1 MGKNPT
7 SLSINTI
14 NEGTSGSG
22 VTVDGVKHKDY
33 NLYVGDYGESATEL
47 ASGYSGIVVADLSAS
62 LIQFNNA
69 ATLFNNTD
77 GFVVGLLGGSGEL
90 AKQGYV
96 WNKEDS
102 DILFGTNNIERFR
115 VTNPDY
121 DGESHVLFGTA
132 NPTIAYSNADTGVAI
147 NVDSAAIQATA
158 NSGIALH
165 VNRLTSDG
173 ILVSLNKNGAPVGS
187 ISVTASAAAFNT
199 SSDYRLKEDIQPM
212 VNACERL
219 KALKPV
225 NFAWKV
231 DGTRVDGFIAHEAQ
245 EVVPE
250 AVVGTKDAVDENQ
263 NPIYQ
268 GIDQAKL
275 VPLLTKALQE
285 ALARIEAL
293 ENA

>member
-33 NLYVGDYGESATEL
+33 NLYVGDYGSSAALPTGHSGIAIADFTNSTIQFNTVTTGFTASDGFFIGVTNADAYITNREAANIIFSTESVERFRLTNALSGESFVKFGTSSSEPAYISGSTNDGVVINTTTGHMEVSCTLPAL
-47 ASGYSGIVVADLSAS
+47 AVNRSSTDGIVVDL
-62 LIQFNNA
+62 
-69 ATLFNNTD
+69 
-77 GFVVGLLGGSGEL
+77 
-90 AKQGYV
+90 
-96 WNKEDS
+96 
-102 DILFGTNNIERFR
+102 
-115 VTNPDY
+115 
-121 DGESHVLFGTA
+121 
-132 NPTIAYSNADTGVAI
+132 
-147 NVDSAAIQATA
+147 
-158 NSGIALH
+158 
-165 VNRLTSDG
+165 NR
-173 ILVSLNKNGAPVGS
+173 NGAPVGS

-219 KALKPV
+219 KTLKPV